1 MPGQPRWEKDDPILA
16 SQLNAHSEGATR
28 GNARDGDG
36 KNITVADTPAAQIL
50 GTGNRRT
57 PFWATLSGSGPAY
70 SWTKVVLDSSGSWT
84 STTRT
89 GTSNAHEANGR
100 TGLSGKRARLRPDG
114 RGGFVFYAKRC
125 CTACAGSVTL
135 TFVCGSTALS
145 GVSVTITQGATSYS
159 GTTNGSGQVTFSPGI
174 SGVWTFV
181 ATKTGYTTVNGS
193 FTFACA
199 ALSATYGMAST
210 STSVSGSV
218 SACGVAVPGATVTV
232 SDASGVVATTTTD
245 GSGNYTTGLIGHS
258 GTTLTIAASGYRL
271 ATGTATRTVTCG
283 SSATA
288 NFNLSAA
295 TGDRC
300 LCSGKIGS
308 ASTLNFTSS
317 GYSATLTYG
326 TGPASGLG
334 AYSGTFTASCRSI
347 TGGGCTKGTSTVT
360 FTVEFV
366 PACTLVVYYNRV
378 STSGGTTVCTTPA
391 VRVAPSSDAYC
402 ATLPAFP
409 GGPECRLDTLGTN
422 GDVPTLVSAVGGPI
436 SATPFVA
443 TFSGILFR
451 DADDVA
457 FLTDAVV
464 SE

>member
-1 MPGQPRWEKDDPILA
+1 MGDTPDQIRQGDELTA
-16 SQLNAHSEGATR
+16 SRLNEWAGYASGVPLEV
-28 GNARDGDG
+28 GDG
-36 KNITVADTPAAQIL
+36 LESA
-50 GTGNRRT
+50 
-57 PFWATLSGSGPAY
+57 SGSKRLLAARRARPIVAKLTGSSSPY
-70 SWTKVVLDSSGSWT
+70 SWTSQANTAAGTYANHAITGTTNAYEVNGVSGLASKVVRLYPDGHGKYNFQYLNCCGGGGC
-84 STTRT
+84 T
-89 GTSNAHEANGR
+89 GT
-100 TGLSGKRARLRPDG
+100 
-114 RGGFVFYAKRC
+114 
-125 CTACAGSVTL
+125 VTL
-135 TFVCGSTALS
+135 TFLCGATAVS
-145 GVSVTITQGATSYS
+145 GVSVTITQGVTSYS
-159 GTTNGSGQVTFSPGI
+159 GTTNGSGQVTFSPTTSGTWSVSASKAGYVSLSTSFVFSCANI
-174 SGVWTFV
+174 SI
-181 ATKTGYTTVNGS
+181 
-193 FTFACA
+193 
-199 ALSATYGMAST
+199 TYGLAST

-245 GSGNYTTGLIGHS
+245 GSGNYTTGLIGHL

-360 FTVEFV
+360 FAVEFV

>member
-1 MPGQPRWEKDDPILA
+1 MLKPSDVRPGMPLA
-16 SQLNAHSEGATR
+16 SFTAEDYRSVLKAVREAREPKVAAPLEFVGDRITLARPEG
-28 GNARDGDG
+28 
-36 KNITVADTPAAQIL
+36 
-50 GTGNRRT
+50 
-57 PFWATLSGSGPAY
+57 FYATLSGSSSPY
-70 SWTKVVLDSSGSWT
+70 SFTEKYGTANGGWATRV
-84 STTRT
+84 RT
-89 GTSNAHEANGR
+89 GTTNAYEVNGVA
-100 TGLSGKRARLRPDG
+100 GLDTKVAFLRPGAPGDYRFQWVTDG
-114 RGGFVFYAKRC
+114 GGG
-125 CTACAGSVTL
+125 CAGSVTL
-135 TFVCGSTALS
+135 TFVCGGAGLS
-145 GVSVTITQGATSYS
+145 GVSVTITQGGTSYS
-159 GTTNGSGQVTFSPGI
+159 GTTNGSGQVTFSPGL
-174 SGVWTFV
+174 SGVWTFT
-181 ATKTGYTTVNGS
+181 ATKTGYVTVNGS
-193 FTFACA
+193 FTFACG

-210 STSVSGSV
+210 STSVSGNV
-218 SACGVAVPGATVTV
+218 IACGVNVVGATVTV

-347 TGGGCTKGTSTVT
+347 TGGGCTKGTATVT

-366 PACTLVVYYNRV
+366 PACSLVVYFNRV